1 LLSSL
6 RPACRGSS
14 GLNASWS
21 VGPGGAHPF
30 GWSGRAYWYKA
41 ESEAGRQSML
51 DDIDVAR
58 SQFRQAEK
66 ASKRVLHE
74 VGKAVGITP
83 ELILESLLSVGS
95 QILEYFL
102 AIG

>member
-1 LLSSL
+1 
-6 RPACRGSS
+6 
-14 GLNASWS
+14 
-21 VGPGGAHPF
+21 
-30 GWSGRAYWYKA
+30 
-41 ESEAGRQSML
+41 ML

-66 ASKRVLHE
+66 ASKRVLHK